1 MGYQM
6 KRGAAPKFKEL
17 GSSPVKQDYH
27 EALDHWKEYK
37 AGKVKKDIHLER
49 KKNFDKFQAQK
60 QKGKEFVKNLYKPGA
75 TDATKTIGD
84 KNTLKGELKKGVKR
98 FVESA
103 KGQWKGFKA
112 PKISSKIVKVAT
124 EAGKVARFAGKASG
138 VGLVGEGLYQAY
150 KSGQKHSKGK
160 AVKGQKTGIVTP
172 DKSKSIWKK

>member
-1 MGYQM
+1 M
-6 KRGAAPKFKEL
+6 KKGPFKMK
-17 GSSPVKQDYH
+17 GSPMQ
-27 EALDHWKEYK
+27 
-37 AGKVKKDIHLER
+37 R
-49 KKNFDKFQAQK
+49 NF
-60 QKGKEFVKNLYKPGA
+60 NLTGPGA
-75 TDATKTIGD
+75 KDSATAIGP

-124 EAGKVARFAGKASG
+124 EAGKVARFAGKATG

-160 AVKGQKTGIVTP
+160 AVKGQKTGVVAP
-172 DKSKSIWKK
+172 KKSIYDKPKKSIYKK